1 MTQNSEVWYLAL
13 RSLHLPQGPGVKP
26 SSIRFK
32 AGQRFCLDGDEPV
45 DVDSLLRTGAIKLY
59 ADSDAEWSQEKL
71 AEAAIEEE
79 KPAARRRRTR
89 NG

>member
-45 DVDSLLRTGAIKLY
+45 
-59 ADSDAEWSQEKL
+59 E
-71 AEAAIEEE
+71 
-79 KPAARRRRTR
+79 
-89 NG
+89 